1 MRKNYLKLI
10 LMIFLISFLIGI
22 PSFAQ
27 NHLTIGIQDS
37 IQQEILGQIVGTYL
51 EENGFEVEYRMS
63 LSNSSLYSAL
73 AQKQVD
79 LSYQDPAL
87 VWFLKYLKTDFLS
100 SEELYKEVKELEK
113 KEGLLWFEMPNL
125 KIKYILVMRMEKS
138 EELEIMTISE
148 LADYVRK
155 NQKKF
160 RSAMSS
166 EFFFRSDCYFNLK
179 QVYGLSFYKPNIKLV
194 SPAVGFGLLCKDQ
207 VDVIFAFSTDP
218 LIEKYKL
225 NKLKDD
231 KEVLQSHCMGI
242 VVRERIIDMFPDLPG
257 LIDNL
262 SKISLPT
269 SELTNLNLRIYNGES
284 SKEVAREYLIK
295 EGLIVDFEKE

>member
-1 MRKNYLKLI
+1 MRKNFLKLI

-73 AQKQVD
+73 TQKQVD

-125 KIKYILVMRMEKS
+125 KIKYVLVMRMEKS

-166 EFFFRSDCYFNLK
+166 EFFFRPDCYFNLK

-194 SPAVGFGLLCKDQ
+194 SSAVGFGLLCKNQ
-207 VDVIFAFSTDP
+207 VDVVFAFSTDP
-218 LIEKYKL
+218 LIGKYKL

-231 KEVLQSHCMGI
+231 KEVLQSYCMGI
-242 VVRERIIDMFPDLPG
+242 VVREKIIDMFPDLPG

-284 SKEVAREYLIK
+284 SKEVVCEYLIK
-295 EGLIVDFEKE
+295 KGLIVDIKKK

>member
-1 MRKNYLKLI
+1 MRKNYFKLI

-207 VDVIFAFSTDP
+207 VDVVFAFSTDP

-242 VVRERIIDMFPDLPG
+242 VVREKIIDMFPDLPG

-295 EGLIVDFEKE
+295 KGLIVDFEKE

>member
-1 MRKNYLKLI
+1 MRKNFLKLI

-27 NHLTIGIQDS
+27 NHLIIGIQDS

-125 KIKYILVMRMEKS
+125 KIRYVLVIRMEKS
-138 EELEIMTISE
+138 EELKIMTISE

-166 EFFFRSDCYFNLK
+166 EFFFRPDCYFNLK
-179 QVYGLSFYKPNIKLV
+179 RVYGLSFYKPNVKLV
-194 SPAVGFGLLCKDQ
+194 SPAVGFGLLCRDQ
-207 VDVIFAFSTDP
+207 VDVVFAFSTDP

-231 KEVLQSHCMGI
+231 KEVLQSYCMGI
-242 VVRERIIDMFPDLPG
+242 VVREKIIDMFPDLPG
-257 LIDNL
+257 LIDKL

-295 EGLIVDFEKE
+295 EGLIVKFEKE